1 MRISDW
7 SSDVCSSDLVEVG
20 HEADEDGQ
28 EAHEHDNSGGPDDL
42 VTQLASS
49 LAFLR
54 NLLGLFGQK
63 VNQPLRR
70 PQQAP
75 VVAAPPDELQA
86 HRQAAFGLQQRQ
98 GNRRQTTERPDRSEE
113 RRVGKG
119 CVSTGSVRGWP
130 DPSKTNY
137 T

>member
-1 MRISDW
+1 MYFLFVFFFKQKTAYEMRISDW
-7 SSDVCSSDLVEVG
+7 SSDVCSSDLEIVGRHQRDDRNDGEEVEVG

-86 HRQAAFGLQQRQ
+86 HRQAAFGMQQR
-98 GNRRQTTERPDRSEE
+98 DR
-113 RRVGKG
+113 K
-119 CVSTGSVRGWP
+119 STRL
-130 DPSKTNY
+130 N
-137 T
+137 

>member
-1 MRISDW
+1 MLAVSGASVSLEQHEIEIGGRHQRD
-7 SSDVCSSDLVEVG
+7 DRNDGEEVEVG

-75 VVAAPPDELQA
+75 VLAAPPDE
-86 HRQAAFGLQQRQ
+86 
-98 GNRRQTTERPDRSEE
+98 RSEE
-113 RRVGKG
+113 RRVGTEW
-119 CVSTGSVRGWP
+119 VSPVRSRWAP
-130 DPSKTNY
+130 AP
-137 T
+137 